1 MFIHVFLISFAC
13 AGTDSEN
20 SETSVED
27 SNDTVTE
34 ETTGE
39 AFSFTTEEV
48 PDSLRQVMSGVSW
61 HEGCPVSLDDLR
73 LVRVSHWGF
82 DGEIHAGTIVVAAST
97 TDVFESVF
105 SVAFESN
112 FPFERME
119 PVSSFG
125 GNDTTSMAANNT
137 SAFNC
142 RSVTGGSGWSQH
154 SYGNAIDINPIQN
167 PYVSGSTVLPPEGE
181 DFLNRETPAQGLI
194 MDSDPIVTTF
204 TNAGWGW
211 GGHWTSLKDYQHF
224 SETGN

>member
-13 AGTDSEN
+13 AGTDTDN
-20 SETSVED
+20 AETSVED
-27 SNDTVTE
+27 SSDTVTE

-39 AFSFTTEEV
+39 AFSFTTQEV
-48 PDSLRQVMSGVSW
+48 PDSLRQVMAGISW
-61 HEGCPVSLDDLR
+61 HEGCPVSMDDLR
-73 LVRVSHWGF
+73 LARVSHWGF
-82 DGEIHAGTIVVAAST
+82 DGEIHEGLIIVAAST
-97 TDVFESVF
+97 TDVFEDVF
-105 SVAFESN
+105 SVAFESR

-119 PVSSFG
+119 PVSSFN
-125 GNDTTSMAANNT
+125 GNDTASMAANNT

-194 MDSDPIVTTF
+194 MDGDPIVTSF

-211 GGHWTSLKDYQHF
+211 GGHWASLKDYQHF